1 MSPLDFGLVF
11 LFGLVS
17 SLHCVQMC
25 GPLVLSYSLPLAKN
39 GAGRRDL
46 ILAHAGYNAGRI
58 LTYGA
63 LGAAAGA
70 LGGAA
75 GMLGR
80 MAGMAN
86 GARIFAGIAM
96 LAAGIS
102 LLGFRPSTGLVS
114 IDRKSFTLLL
124 SRAVSRLL
132 LAPGP
137 GRKFQLGLV
146 LGFLPCGLVYGALL
160 KAVDSGSALTGAMTM
175 LAFGLGTALSL
186 LGIGLAS
193 GFLGK
198 FTGNWSNRL
207 AAASLLV
214 FGLFLL
220 WRGLVPPAG
229 PTCHVHS

>member
-11 LFGLVS
+11 VFGLVS

-25 GPLVLSYSLPLAKN
+25 GPLVLSYSLPLVKN
-39 GAGRRDL
+39 GAGRREL

-58 LTYGA
+58 LTYTA
-63 LGAAAGA
+63 LGGVAGA

-86 GARIFAGIAM
+86 GARIFAGLAM

-102 LLGFRPSTGLVS
+102 LLGFRPSAGLVS
-114 IDRKSFTLLL
+114 IQRKSFTLRL

-137 GRKFQLGLV
+137 GRKFQLGLA

-160 KAVDSGSALTGAMTM
+160 KAVDTGSAIPGALTM
-175 LAFGLGTALSL
+175 LAFGFGTVLSL

-193 GFLGK
+193 GFLGR